1 VRYGW
6 SFLGQTNGE
15 GLPPYAL
22 LLCYRQ
28 CFQAFVTLSHTP
40 CWRDLLLRL
49 IPYRWVK
56 VGFGGGVPTI
66 VSSFVGR
73 G

>member
-1 VRYGW
+1 
-6 SFLGQTNGE
+6 
-15 GLPPYAL
+15 
-22 LLCYRQ
+22 
-28 CFQAFVTLSHTP
+28 
-40 CWRDLLLRL
+40 LLRL